1 MQIRPNFHLSEF
13 EASQTA
19 ARRGLDNA
27 VPLNLYGNLER
38 LAQLLEHIRAAL
50 GKPITL
56 TSGYRSPALNR
67 LVGGSKT
74 SAHTDARAADI
85 ICPAYGTPRQIA
97 RHLAGLDLNFDQI
110 IEEGTWLHVAVAKAD
125 ATPRRQILTARFD
138 ATGRA
143 TYTQGLT

>member
-1 MQIRPNFHLSEF
+1 MQISPNFHLAEF

-38 LAQLLEHIRAAL
+38 LAQLLEHIRAAI

-74 SAHTDARAADI
+74 SAHMDARAADL

-97 RHLAGLDLNFDQI
+97 RHLAGLDLAYDQI

-125 ATPRRQILTARFD
+125 AAPRRQLLTARFD